1 MVHPN
6 TNLETA
12 PHLDEEKTL
21 ILLIE
26 ETEEEMM
33 QPVRTKESTINP
45 EIIALLITLVVKTQE
60 NIIAKTDLIVQDSN
74 LKVAEIHMEIR
85 EMIAAEG
92 PLKKPIEFEVAS
104 HRQSPH
110 SETIHQVEKKEK
122 VLEIQVRK

>member
-33 QPVRTKESTINP
+33 QPVRTIEITINP
-45 EIIALLITLVVKTQE
+45 EIIALLTTLVVKTQE
-60 NIIAKTDLIVQDSN
+60 NIEKTDLIVQELD
-74 LKVAEIHMEIR
+74 LKIAEIHMEIT
-85 EMIAAEG
+85 EMIAVEG

-104 HRQSPH
+104 HRQNPH
-110 SETIHQVEKKEK
+110 SEAIHQVGKKEK

>member
-33 QPVRTKESTINP
+33 QPVRTKEIAINP

-60 NIIAKTDLIVQDSN
+60 NIIAKTDLIVQETN
-74 LKVAEIHMEIR
+74 LKVAEIHIEIR
-85 EMIAAEG
+85 KMIAVEG

-104 HRQSPH
+104 HRQNPH
-110 SETIHQVEKKEK
+110 SEAIHQVGKKEK

>member
-1 MVHPN
+1 MGHQN
-6 TNLETA
+6 ANLEIA

-21 ILLIE
+21 NFLIE

-33 QPVRTKESTINP
+33 QPVRTIEITINP

-60 NIIAKTDLIVQDSN
+60 NIIAKTDLIVQESN
-74 LKVAEIHMEIR
+74 LKVAEIHIEIR
-85 EMIAAEG
+85 KMIAVEG

-110 SETIHQVEKKEK
+110 SETIHQVDKKEK